1 MLEQLEL
8 GEGGMLYQ
16 GASIRILLTA
26 ALGIGGAAAVY
37 GGTSPR
43 SDDHA
48 QRSLTTGLSGRDLPV
63 LTRRSARTPET
74 TVSSL
79 IASLTK
85 ADQPLSLQ
93 KMSRETE
100 AGRILITGTDWKLAV
115 FRDGSAAEFVNQVAA
130 NRAHD
135 LKAERALSLAQLEA
149 AGRDFISRFLADAIT
164 LGSAERLEPEA
175 TSARTEGGVAVD
187 GTSAY
192 SAVVA
197 NRIVF
202 TREIDGVPVVG
213 AGSKVTITFLNDG
226 SVELFRYDWPQ
237 YTPTGRVQAT
247 AGVPEILKRV
257 QRVLGGRTDR
267 DFVGT
272 GDKPGALARQ
282 APVELGDKATLQ
294 RLACGYY
301 DPGVMVR
308 EADAPV
314 QPGCYYH
321 VVHTRGEGEFI
332 TRAARSGA
340 VPAAQRFEA
349 DRSWPE
355 AALLAGIDGTPAP
368 DASERPVAPRE
379 R

>member
-1 MLEQLEL
+1 
-8 GEGGMLYQ
+8 
-16 GASIRILLTA
+16 
-26 ALGIGGAAAVY
+26 
-37 GGTSPR
+37 
-43 SDDHA
+43 
-48 QRSLTTGLSGRDLPV
+48 V

-226 SVELFRYDWPQ
+226 SVESFRYDWPQ

-247 AGVPEILKRV
+247 AGVP
-257 QRVLGGRTDR
+257 
-267 DFVGT
+267 
-272 GDKPGALARQ
+272 
-282 APVELGDKATLQ
+282 
-294 RLACGYY
+294 
-301 DPGVMVR
+301 
-308 EADAPV
+308 
-314 QPGCYYH
+314 
-321 VVHTRGEGEFI
+321 
-332 TRAARSGA
+332 
-340 VPAAQRFEA
+340 
-349 DRSWPE
+349 
-355 AALLAGIDGTPAP
+355 
-368 DASERPVAPRE
+368 
-379 R
+379 